1 MGASRRSALRSWE
14 TPVITLSSTLHR
26 IYAGALAVIA
36 WLGLGAQ
43 VAQST
48 EDALSEHASIATQL
62 VDQFSRFSIQTTTLV
77 ALVATIAFI
86 RPRTK
91 SLLLRP
97 SVQAALV
104 VYVAVVGVVFE
115 VLLRSDAPGLQ
126 LVDRVFH
133 GVIPILYLVYW
144 LIFAPKGNL
153 SMLDPALWLIYPLLF
168 FAYTM
173 VRGEIFG
180 VYLRRIQEIIK
191 HGYGEFFTDALAF
204 FAAFLAIGF
213 ILVAIDQA
221 FGEWQSRRRSEQG
234 QVPES

>member
-1 MGASRRSALRSWE
+1 MVAVGRSSLPTPEPPDTATSFGAQ
-14 TPVITLSSTLHR
+14 R
-26 IYAGALAVIA
+26 ICAGALALVA
-36 WLGLGAQ
+36 WFGLSAQ
-43 VAQST
+43 IVFSIQ
-48 EDALSEHASIATQL
+48 DAVSEHAFIATQL
-62 VDQFSRFSIQTTTLV
+62 LDQFSRFSIQTTTLV
-77 ALVATIAFI
+77 ALIATIAFI
-86 RPRTK
+86 RPRSK

-104 VYVAVVGVVFE
+104 VYVFVVGVVFE

-180 VYLRRIQEIIK
+180 VYLRRIHEIIK

-204 FAAFLAIGF
+204 FAAFLAIGL
-213 ILVAIDQA
+213 ILVSIDQA
-221 FGEWQSRRRSEQG
+221 LGEWQSRRRSEAG
-234 QVPES
+234 RIAES